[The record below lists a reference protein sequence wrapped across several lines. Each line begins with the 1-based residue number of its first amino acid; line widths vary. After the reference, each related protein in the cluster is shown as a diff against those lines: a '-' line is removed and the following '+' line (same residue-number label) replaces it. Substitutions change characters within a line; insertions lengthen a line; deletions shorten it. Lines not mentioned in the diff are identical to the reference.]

1 MLEGGQ
7 MPIITNDQA
16 DWFRDYISEC
26 FWKPSKQKATHSYT
40 VREWRPKADSDFV
53 KAVETIRTYG
63 HPENFFL
70 KIYIYLHMD
79 GYKYWTMGD
88 LIDNTIIIN
97 RAPSSNFYGE
107 QKAPIVNRTY
117 DETIYDRLAP
127 QYDKRYSDPLY
138 LLENTELF
146 ERLQPYLIGS
156 VLDVGCGTGLF
167 LDYITWPRGYYVGI
181 DPSQGMMNE
190 FLRKHPYQTFFQ
202 VPFEKYAD
210 DWSQTFPFDT
220 SISLFGAASYV
231 RDTHYQALLES
242 GINYFF
248 MFYKENYLPDYYELP
263 DQVITNYKK
272 IKEIFPTTGI
282 YNNYLVATNM
292 EIFNDSI

>member
-1 MLEGGQ
+1 
-7 MPIITNDQA
+7 MPIISEDQI
-16 DWFRDYISEC
+16 DWFRDYIGEC

-40 VREWRPKADSDFV
+40 VREWRPRADGDFV

-63 HPENFFL
+63 HPENFFS
-70 KIYIYLHMD
+70 KIYIYLHVD

-97 RAPSSNFYGE
+97 RAPSNNFYG
-107 QKAPIVNRTY
+107 QQNAPVVNRTY

-146 ERLQPYLIGS
+146 EKLHPYLKGHI
-156 VLDVGCGTGLF
+156 LDIGCGTGLF
-167 LDYITWPRGYYVGI
+167 LDYITWPRGYYIGV

-190 FLRKHPYQTFFQ
+190 FLRKHPYQTFIQMPFQ
-202 VPFEKYAD
+202 EYAD
-210 DWSQTFPFDT
+210 NYKQLFPYDVA
-220 SISLFGAASYV
+220 ISLFGAASYIQ
-231 RDTHYQALLES
+231 DTYYEELIKS
-242 GINYFF
+242 GIKYFF

-263 DQVITNYKK
+263 NQVITNYQK
-272 IKEIFPTTGI
+272 IQEVFPSIGI

-292 EIFNDSI
+292 EIFDESL